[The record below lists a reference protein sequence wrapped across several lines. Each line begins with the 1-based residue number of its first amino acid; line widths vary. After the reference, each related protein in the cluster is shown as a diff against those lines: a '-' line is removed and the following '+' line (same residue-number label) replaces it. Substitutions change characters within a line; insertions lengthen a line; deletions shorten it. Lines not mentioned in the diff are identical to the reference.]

1 MQDYAK
7 LDGRMGA
14 GFVRR
19 MGSIQDKIWLTI
31 WVMVKRR
38 VDETTEHQKKR
49 WGAEIVE
56 TFSSTSKSF
65 LT

>member
-19 MGSIQDKIWLTI
+19 MSSIQDKIWLTI
-31 WVMVKRR
+31 WAMVKRR
-38 VDETTEHQKKR
+38 VDETIEHQKKG
-49 WGAEIVE
+49 GAEIVE